1 MVNGGRVVEIRVA
14 VGGADGHQVADVV
27 VYTEDRQDALGGEA
41 VDGGD
46 QLCGRQPRIS
56 ERQKIEVVMQ
66 DIEGATR
73 GLLERARDMQT
84 FVDLGVQQW
93 VFGVTLRGDGLS
105 RARVTESAVA
115 NSVTSTPRAT
125 RPSVSIHTTRSQG
138 P

>member
-1 MVNGGRVVEIRVA
+1 M
-14 VGGADGHQVADVV
+14 
-27 VYTEDRQDALGGEA
+27 
-41 VDGGD
+41 DGGD
-46 QLCGRQPRIS
+46 QRCARQPRLGQ
-56 ERQKIEVVMQ
+56 RQEIEKVVQ
-66 DIEGATR
+66 DVEVATR
-73 GLLERARDMQT
+73 GLFERARDMQT

-125 RPSVSIHTTRSQG
+125 RPSVSIDTTRSQA

>member
-1 MVNGGRVVEIRVA
+1 M
-14 VGGADGHQVADVV
+14 
-27 VYTEDRQDALGGEA
+27 
-41 VDGGD
+41 DGGD
-46 QLCGRQPRIS
+46 QRCGRQSRIS
-56 ERQKIEVVMQ
+56 ERQKIEVVVQ
-66 DIEGATR
+66 DVEGAIR

-115 NSVTSTPRAT
+115 NSVTSTPRAN
-125 RPSVSIHTTRSQG
+125 RPSVSIDSTRSQG